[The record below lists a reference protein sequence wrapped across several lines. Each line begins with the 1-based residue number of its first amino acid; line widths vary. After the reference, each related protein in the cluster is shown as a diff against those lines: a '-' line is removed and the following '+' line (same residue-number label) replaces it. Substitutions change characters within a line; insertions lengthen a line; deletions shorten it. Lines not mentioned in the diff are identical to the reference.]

1 MRRGSVAGASAGIA
15 ALAMSIANLVGA
27 APASCAEVAAAQ
39 RAGHVAHAEST
50 ADQQISEKIRHA
62 IASDDSLSTSAR
74 NVTVATSEGVVTL
87 RGAVPNEQERNA
99 LVAKARG
106 VAGVVALDNRLEAVA
121 R

>member
-1 MRRGSVAGASAGIA
+1 MQGRSLA
-15 ALAMSIANLVGA
+15 ALVMSIASLVGA
-27 APASCAEVAAAQ
+27 APAPCAGPAAAQ
-39 RAGHVAHAEST
+39 RAANVVQAESA
-50 ADQQISEKIRHA
+50 ADQQISETIRHA
-62 IASDDSLSTSAR
+62 IANDDSLSTSAKH
-74 NVTVATSEGVVTL
+74 VTVVTSDGVVTL